1 MPHAAAARMASRERD
16 AGRYQRHRP
25 EQTLLYQ
32 IVDEYYP
39 ALAAHL
45 AEQGR
50 AGNYRVMC
58 KGNLRN
64 FSNAA
69 AWNMVFCGCAA
80 SPAIP
85 STWLLSTAN
94 EEG

>member
-1 MPHAAAARMASRERD
+1 MASRERD
-16 AGRYQRHRP
+16 GGRYQRHQP

-39 ALAAHL
+39 AFAAHWL
-45 AEQGR
+45 NR

-64 FSNAA
+64 FSNVAG
-69 AWNMVFCGCAA
+69 WNMVFCGCDA

-85 STWLLSTAN
+85 ST
-94 EEG
+94 

>member
-1 MPHAAAARMASRERD
+1 MPHAVAARMDNRRD
-16 AGRYQRHRP
+16 AGRYQRHWP

-39 ALAAHL
+39 TFAAHL

-58 KGNLRN
+58 RGNLRS

-69 AWNMVFCGCAA
+69 GWNMVF
-80 SPAIP
+80 
-85 STWLLSTAN
+85 
-94 EEG
+94 